1 MAASKKKKMVALHG
15 KGGTAASFEEY
26 MRPLVE
32 ATSDTWEWEFIDGPF
47 ESAPGKCWWVLKPGE
62 RTFEAKELIGCD
74 ESLALLDKAWPFDGV
89 MGFSQGAM
97 LAAIACGRGLG
108 PGSTKMGRPPV
119 AIIVGAAFPTCRGA
133 DVNKLKMMEYAAAE
147 SEVVV
152 PESVAASPGAL
163 NFDPLVKSL
172 HVIGKRDAMNPP
184 EQGMKVA
191 EAFGPGAQLLEHGG
205 GHTVPLDADA
215 VRRYLEVMGVEVNPT
230 AVRVSSLM

>member
-1 MAASKKKKMVALHG
+1 MAASKKKMVALHG

-47 ESAPGKCWWVLKPGE
+47 ESAPGKCWWQLKPGE

-74 ESLALLDKAWPFDGV
+74 ESLALLDRHWPFDGV

-119 AIIVGAAFPTCRGA
+119 AIIAGAAFPTCRGA
-133 DVNKLKMMEYAAAE
+133 DVNKLKLMEYAAAE

-205 GHTVPLDADA
+205 GHTVPLDEDA
-215 VRRYLEVMGVEVNPT
+215 MRRYLEVMGVEVSAP
-230 AVRVSSLM
+230 